1 MRAIHSDFA
10 ILGDE
15 DPLADAAVILGE
27 DGTIADVGPAGEIL
41 PRHAGLPVERVH
53 GVIFPALVNAHVHLE
68 LSVLRG
74 QITGGSGFVPWV
86 ESLIGARTES
96 SEEEQTAAI
105 DRAVSEL
112 VAFGTRAVGE
122 VTNSLAAV
130 AALAR
135 AKIGGS
141 VFHEIF
147 GLDRAA
153 VMTRV
158 EGLKAELEERVR
170 AWPTKDLAYAP
181 APHTLYTTHPDA
193 VRSLAEHAR
202 MRKLS
207 TSLHLAEH
215 AAERTALEGG
225 VGTVPAWLSN
235 RLKIPA
241 TQLSWPMLSP
251 IAQADALGA
260 LGPHVIAVHLT
271 DARPAEL
278 ELVAKRGSPVVL
290 CPRSNLHIEMKC
302 PPLLDV
308 RSAGIEAAL
317 GTDSL
322 ASNASLDVLAEARA
336 LGDRFSSVPARELLR
351 MATWNGARALGR
363 PDLGRLRK
371 GAHPGIIAVD
381 GAGFDDPSLF
391 LLRNL
396 RLPRRW
402 IEGRS

>member
-1 MRAIHSDFA
+1 VRAIHSDHA

-15 DPLADAAVILGE
+15 EPLRDAAVILAP
-27 DGTIADVGPAGEIL
+27 DGTIEDVGPAGEIL
-41 PRHAGLPVERVH
+41 PRHAGLVVERIH
-53 GVIFPALVNAHVHLE
+53 GVIFPALINAHVHLE
-68 LSVLRG
+68 LSALRG
-74 QITGGSGFVPWV
+74 QIAGGSGFVPWV
-86 ESLIGARTES
+86 ERLIGARSESTE
-96 SEEEQTAAI
+96 EDQAAAI
-105 DRAVSEL
+105 DRAVSDL
-112 VAFGTRAVGE
+112 VTYGTGAVGE

-141 VFHEIF
+141 IFHEVF
-147 GLDRAA
+147 GLDRTAIMA
-153 VMTRV
+153 RV
-158 EGLKAELEERVR
+158 DGLKAELEERIR
-170 AWPTKDLAYAP
+170 TWPTSDLLYAP

-202 MRKLS
+202 ARGLS

-215 AAERTALEGG
+215 AAERTALENGK
-225 VGTVPAWLSN
+225 GTVPAWLSD
-235 RLKIPA
+235 RLKIKPDLL
-241 TQLSWPMLSP
+241 TWPMLSP
-251 IAQADALGA
+251 VAQADALGA
-260 LGPHVIAVHLT
+260 LGPHVIAVHLA

-278 ELVAKRGSPVVL
+278 ALVAKRGSPVVL
-290 CPRSNLHIEMKC
+290 CPRSNLHIETKC

-308 RSAGIEAAL
+308 RNAGIEAAL

-363 PDLGRLRK
+363 PELGRIRR
-371 GAHPGIIAVD
+371 GARPGIVGVD
-381 GAGFDDPSLF
+381 GDRIDDPASF
-391 LLRNL
+391 LLRSL

-402 IEGRS
+402 IEARR